1 MILILGEWIC
11 LNIPSL
17 PAMEMMFALQPE
29 LMKKIL
35 LIVYIQQFMKQDTQY
50 MNKKFQ
56 KNLFL
61 LLMEMGFLW
70 ECMKVSQEYLKIN
83 LAEVKNSALFY
94 LS

>member
-11 LNIPSL
+11 LNTPSL
-17 PAMEMMFALQPE
+17 PAMEMMFVLQPE

-35 LIVYIQQFMKQDTQY
+35 LIVFIQQFMKQDTQY

-61 LLMEMGFLW
+61 LLMEMGFQW
-70 ECMKVSQEYLKIN
+70 GCMKVNQEYLKIN
-83 LAEVKNSALFY
+83 LDEVRSSALFY
-94 LS
+94 SS

>member
-1 MILILGEWIC
+1 
-11 LNIPSL
+11 
-17 PAMEMMFALQPE
+17 
-29 LMKKIL
+29 
-35 LIVYIQQFMKQDTQY
+35 

-70 ECMKVSQEYLKIN
+70 GCMKVNQEYLKIN

>member
-1 MILILGEWIC
+1 
-11 LNIPSL
+11 
-17 PAMEMMFALQPE
+17 
-29 LMKKIL
+29 
-35 LIVYIQQFMKQDTQY
+35 

-70 ECMKVSQEYLKIN
+70 GCMKVSQEYLKIN
-83 LAEVKNSALFY
+83 LDEVKNSALFY